1 MREALQRWL
10 AALGKLALSA
20 GLLWMGVDLASA
32 SVPAAPAWVT
42 PVDALATDSG
52 RSHEHECYFF
62 NICLRIMDGRLS
74 RFLLKLC

>member
-52 RSHEHECYFF
+52 RSHEH
-62 NICLRIMDGRLS
+62 
-74 RFLLKLC
+74 

>member
-32 SVPAAPAWVT
+32 SAPTAPAWVA
-42 PVDALATDSG
+42 PADGVPTDSG
-52 RSHEHECYFF
+52 RSHGH
-62 NICLRIMDGRLS
+62 
-74 RFLLKLC
+74 